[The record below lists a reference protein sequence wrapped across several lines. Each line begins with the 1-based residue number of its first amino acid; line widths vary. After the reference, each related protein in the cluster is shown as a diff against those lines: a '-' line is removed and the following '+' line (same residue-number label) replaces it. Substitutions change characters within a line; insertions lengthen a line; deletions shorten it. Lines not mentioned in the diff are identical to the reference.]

1 MSESSFRRVLG
12 PVVTFR
18 EGEAVTGVLMFVY
31 SFLVM
36 TAYNIIKP
44 SAASTFIDD
53 VGARYAPYAFL
64 IAGVSMGFILNYY
77 ARAVG
82 RIPKLWVLPG
92 TQLVLIPVLVGF
104 WFLFQ
109 LDQPWVTAPIAF
121 IPSLPA
127 MEEAWTIEKLVSAAF
142 FFFGRLLLGIF
153 LISQFWTLANDIYD
167 PRQAKRVFGFI
178 GAGATVGGMMGSG
191 IVIFLSAPLGTVNL
205 ILLSA
210 GILSVC
216 FFLILQIQKRSKFGT
231 DATFE
236 VKATVGSGEAV
247 AMLRQSKHLQLIA
260 LIIGFGA
267 LSATTLDVQIL
278 LVSESQGGDLNGI
291 TRFLAS
297 IAFFISLFGLII
309 QVYFTPRIYKIFGIG
324 VALTLLPIS
333 LTATALLV
341 IFNKVFWTS
350 AVARVADG
358 SLRYSIDK
366 TTRETLFLPLS
377 AELKLKAKSFVDVV
391 ADRFIGKGLG
401 SIIILV
407 ALNVFGFAWW
417 QLSYLTLGYAG
428 LWLILTRLAKREY
441 MATFRRSIETLS
453 LEPERLTP
461 QAGDPATV
469 ETLVEELG
477 SPDPQ
482 RVLRS
487 IELLEALEKRNLITP
502 LLLHH
507 SSPEIRSR
515 ALEAIQNARPELV
528 KRWLPSVE
536 QSLKDEDPGVRAA
549 AVEVLASVHNRDARE
564 MMRPYL
570 EDSDPRIV
578 ATAAVALA
586 ESDEESDRR
595 VAEDTIVRLTSD
607 GRDSAVAARRE
618 AARAITRTTDPRF
631 RQLLIP
637 LLNDPDISVAREAI
651 RSARL
656 LDDADLLFV
665 PALVSLLGDRRLKN
679 TARDVLVSYGTE
691 VIPTLAFF
699 LNDENEATWVRRH
712 IPGTL
717 AAIPSEASV
726 AELSGCLGT
735 TDGFIRF
742 KAIKALEA
750 MRRDNPELAIEAELI
765 EALLEKET
773 RHYYRYLGIDYD
785 LFEKGGLSRDSL
797 LSQAAREKLERGMD
811 RVFRLL
817 SLLYDWGDIRAAR
830 WAIERG
836 AARERASAIEFLDNT
851 LSGNLRKTI
860 LPLIDEGPL
869 EEKVRKGNVLLKTRV
884 RNVEEALTR
893 LIYDEDVVIA
903 ATAIDL
909 VRELKLWSLTDDL
922 AKVLEFRDAR
932 DFAVF
937 EAASEALAAYHLSE
951 SSELS
956 KLSENP
962 HAV

>member
-1 MSESSFRRVLG
+1 MSDSSFRRVLG
-12 PVVTFR
+12 SVVPFR
-18 EGEAVTGVLMFVY
+18 EGEAVTGMLMFIY

-44 SAASTFIDD
+44 SAASTFIAD
-53 VGARYAPYAFL
+53 VGARYVPYAYL
-64 IAGVSMGFILNYY
+64 IAGVSIGFILHYY
-77 ARAVG
+77 GRAVG

-92 TQLVLIPVLVGF
+92 TQLVLIPVLIGF

-109 LDQPWVTAPIAF
+109 LDQPWVIAPITL
-121 IPSLPA
+121 IPRLPA
-127 MEEAWTIEKLVSAAF
+127 MEEAWTASKLLSAAF
-142 FFFGRLLLGIF
+142 FLFGRLLLGIF

-191 IVIFLSAPLGTVNL
+191 LTSKLAVPLGTVNL

-210 GILSVC
+210 GILTIC
-216 FFLILQIQKRSKFGT
+216 FFLVLQIQKRSKI
-231 DATFE
+231 DADASFE
-236 VKATVGSGEAV
+236 VKATVGGGEAI

-267 LSATTLDVQIL
+267 LGATTLDQQL
-278 LVSESQGGDLNGI
+278 YMVSEAQGNNLDGI
-291 TRFLAS
+291 TSFLAG
-297 IAFFISLFGLII
+297 ITFYISLIGLVI
-309 QVYFTPRIYKIFGIG
+309 QVYITPRVYKIFGIG
-324 VALTLLPIS
+324 FALTLLPVS
-333 LTATALLV
+333 LTATAFLV
-341 IFNKVFWTS
+341 IFNKGLWTS
-350 AVARVADG
+350 AVAKVTDG

-366 TTRETLFLPLS
+366 TTRETLFLPLP
-377 AELKLKAKSFVDVV
+377 ADIKLKAKSFVDVV
-391 ADRFIGKGLG
+391 ADRFIGKGVG
-401 SIIILV
+401 SIILLV
-407 ALNVFGFAWW
+407 ALNVFGFEWW
-417 QLSYLTLGYAG
+417 QLSYLSLGYAG

-441 MATFRRSIETLS
+441 LAAFRRSIETLS

-461 QAGDPATV
+461 QAGDLATV

-477 SPDPQ
+477 SPVAQ
-482 RVLRS
+482 RVVRS

-502 LLLHH
+502 LLLRHG
-507 SSPEIRSR
+507 SAEVRSR
-515 ALEAIQNARPELV
+515 ALDAIQKARPELV

-586 ESDEESDRR
+586 ESDDENDRR
-595 VAEDTIVRLTSD
+595 IAEDTIVRLTSD

-679 TARDVLVSYGTE
+679 TARDILVSYGTE

-699 LNDENEATWVRRH
+699 LNDENEDPWVRRH

-735 TDGFIRF
+735 EDGFIRF
-742 KAIKALEA
+742 KAIKALER
-750 MRRDNPELAIEAELI
+750 MRRDNPELVIEAELI

-773 RHYYRYLGIDYD
+773 RNYYRYLGIDYD

-797 LSQAAREKLERGMD
+797 LSQAAKEKLERGMD

-836 AARERASAIEFLDNT
+836 APRDRASAIEFLDNT

-860 LPLIDEGPL
+860 LPLLDEAPL

-884 RNVEEALTR
+884 RDVEEALTR
-893 LIYDEDVVIA
+893 LIYDKDVVIA

-909 VRELKLWSLTDDL
+909 VRELKLWSLADDL
-922 AKVLEFRDAR
+922 MQVLEFRDAR

-937 EAASEALAAYHLSE
+937 EAASEALAAHRLSE
-951 SSELS
+951 T
-956 KLSENP
+956 P